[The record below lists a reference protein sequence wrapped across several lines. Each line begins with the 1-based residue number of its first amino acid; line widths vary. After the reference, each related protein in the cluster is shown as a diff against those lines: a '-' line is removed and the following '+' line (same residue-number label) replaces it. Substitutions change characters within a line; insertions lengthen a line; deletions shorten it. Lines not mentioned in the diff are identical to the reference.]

1 MNQRIV
7 DEHRVLFDKMNAIVA
22 RNEIG
27 ELIVVRSRR
36 TIKPIIPFIISI
48 SVFQEWKARDN
59 KVVIADLPFEQLNTG
74 IPFNFKIREDEL
86 LIVIQSFDE
95 LEFLEE

>member
-48 SVFQEWKARDN
+48 SVFQQWKARDN
-59 KVVIADLPFEQLNTG
+59 KVVIADLPFEQLNTD
-74 IPFNFKIREDEL
+74 IPLNIKIRKDEPL
-86 LIVIQSFDE
+86 TVIQSFDE
-95 LEFLEE
+95 LEFSEK

>member
-27 ELIVVRSRR
+27 ELIVVR
-36 TIKPIIPFIISI
+36 I
-48 SVFQEWKARDN
+48 E
-59 KVVIADLPFEQLNTG
+59 EQ
-74 IPFNFKIREDEL
+74 
-86 LIVIQSFDE
+86 
-95 LEFLEE
+95 